1 MAKLLLE
8 LSGHLTLIF
17 REKDVGQ
24 AAWSRQVLEDFR
36 RNRCPLNVSHFRHVF
51 VRKEMVW
58 GERVFQF
65 LVMLEGMCG
74 YEESQTFRDTYQ
86 RTQSQTCLS

>member
-17 REKDVGQ
+17 RGKDVGQ
-24 AAWSRQVLEDFR
+24 AVWSRQTLEDFR
-36 RNRCPLNVSHFRHVF
+36 RNRGPLDVSHFRHVF
-51 VRKEMVW
+51 VRKEMIW
-58 GERVFQF
+58 GERMFQF

-86 RTQSQTCLS
+86 RT